1 MLVSRLVIHFY
12 FAAVIKAADINCTFS
27 VSHVQ
32 DEKLCCWNHVE
43 ANKKKNRETAKQFCL
58 CMDINVQLRVEGCCR
73 SDNGIKVA
81 FPDP

>member
-12 FAAVIKAADINCTFS
+12 FAAVIKAADINCTFF

-43 ANKKKNRETAKQFCL
+43 AKTCSCVSKDVA
-58 CMDINVQLRVEGCCR
+58 EG
-73 SDNGIKVA
+73 IA
-81 FPDP
+81 E